1 MLKLKYYKGDYEYDI
16 DHPLHVFTKQTLPL
30 TNEPKTHYACITHK
44 QKAILKPSLM
54 FQLDIVKNN
63 VIKST
68 ISVCYLYEI
77 DDVRLTR
84 NIPNNWFV
92 SVFVGPDI
100 KNSRTRDME
109 KELRNYTSNKICYE

>member
-1 MLKLKYYKGDYEYDI
+1 MLKLKYYKGEYEYDI
-16 DHPLHVFTKQTLPL
+16 DHPLHVFTKQILPL
-30 TNEPKTHYACITHK
+30 TNEPKTYYACITNE
-44 QKAILKPSLM
+44 QKTILKPSLM
-54 FQLDIVKNN
+54 FQLDIVRNN

-68 ISVCYLYEI
+68 ISVCYLCEI

-100 KNSRTRDME
+100 KDSRTKYLE
-109 KELRNYTSNKICYE
+109 KELKNYTSNKICYE

>member
-1 MLKLKYYKGDYEYDI
+1 
-16 DHPLHVFTKQTLPL
+16 
-30 TNEPKTHYACITHK
+30 
-44 QKAILKPSLM
+44 M

-92 SVFVGPDI
+92 SVLVGPDI
-100 KNSRTRDME
+100 KDSRTRQLE
-109 KELRNYTSNKICYE
+109 KELRNHTSNKICYE